1 MLRWLSKLLAPTS
14 GLSGPH
20 AGSAADPARLDSL
33 LRTPGKAHQAI
44 LISFA
49 QSVPLEDFVSVVYC
63 PALVGSAIREG
74 ELTKA
79 KSRSEELLKSATFH
93 FSPAEVA
100 SFLEGRSIEQTIF
113 LLRKEVDLASPSPPN
128 RYTIGRGQDNNIRI
142 VDFAISRLH
151 AEIEYSSGRW
161 LIRDCDSRNGTK
173 INGRRIHS
181 VPEALGDRD
190 QVSLGRY
197 EFTFL
202 HPKSLY
208 ERLSPRNSRF

>member
-1 MLRWLSKLLAPTS
+1 
-14 GLSGPH
+14 
-20 AGSAADPARLDSL
+20 
-33 LRTPGKAHQAI
+33 LRTPGRAHQTT

-49 QSVPLEDFVSVVYC
+49 QSASPEDFVSVVHC
-63 PALVGSAIREG
+63 PAPVGSAIREG
-74 ELTKA
+74 ELSAA
-79 KSRSEELLKSATFH
+79 KSRSEELLKSATFQ

-113 LLRKEVDLASPSPPN
+113 LLRKEVASASASPTN
-128 RYTIGRGQDNNIRI
+128 RYTIGRSQDNDIRI

-151 AEIEYSSGRW
+151 AEISFSSGRW

-181 VPEALGDRD
+181 SPEGVADRD
-190 QVSLGRY
+190 LISLGRY

-202 HPKSLY
+202 LPKSLY
-208 ERLSPRNSRF
+208 ERLIRVQVK